1 ALPDNLNDERW
12 HKDRWEP
19 LLAPFAD
26 SENPKRFVTA
36 ETFLPGNGVSVS
48 GSGAQPCIIRDIPEI
63 DLMFMYKP
71 SGWATCSTPQWQGVE
86 GNLIRYVWT
95 KSDPSGEKMA
105 PGLTDVFSPAALE
118 KFRRYTERSTTFHD
132 LKESGYMCS
141 YWYDGYAP
149 PMLAQAYLELQAAL
163 PEVLCK
169 HRLTNAW
176 AYKYDESPDHE
187 DTSDKEQ
194 RPSNGI
200 GVHADEAA
208 VNINCWLVPD
218 SSLSDGDFGGML
230 VWPNRPPPG
239 FE

>member
-1 ALPDNLNDERW
+1 VLNPDLESSSSVALLEAGSVEGGADVSGDTSQEKKASAEGTEGSGNSGRLLLLLLKGTRSSTGGAEGATGALPDNLNDERW

-95 KSDPSGEKMA
+95 
-105 PGLTDVFSPAALE
+105 
-118 KFRRYTERSTTFHD
+118 
-132 LKESGYMCS
+132 
-141 YWYDGYAP
+141 
-149 PMLAQAYLELQAAL
+149 
-163 PEVLCK
+163 
-169 HRLTNAW
+169 
-176 AYKYDESPDHE
+176 
-187 DTSDKEQ
+187 
-194 RPSNGI
+194 
-200 GVHADEAA
+200 
-208 VNINCWLVPD
+208 
-218 SSLSDGDFGGML
+218 
-230 VWPNRPPPG
+230 
-239 FE
+239 